1 MGGKKSMGSLIAGFI
16 LRRIFKKKSSLI
28 FMIAAPLIVGF
39 IVTMLFNG
47 MSTSYTVIGISDLDG
62 GEWSLELRESLIN
75 QGYKI
80 VDIHMDE
87 APEIVINKKASAS
100 IVIPKGFSKN
110 INNSNKP
117 IVNWYSFEDSISA
130 IEIKETLDMEINNYI
145 VVSMAAG
152 GYNSDILKEIQ
163 LKRTSIEIVP
173 VEGNNGIT
181 SSSLALG
188 FLLMLNM
195 LFMAEGANMVLE
207 DKRSKNFMRIFGG
220 PIKGYQ
226 IMMGYLMGMI
236 VVGAIQVT
244 LFLTYLKLIFKIEL
258 GANIFS
264 LWFILLTFILVSIGL
279 GFAVSVF
286 FKDEKYQA
294 VVSLVITITT
304 MLGGAFFPVDGMP
317 GFVNII
323 AVLTPQR
330 WTLKAIESIASGN
343 SLLDIR
349 LNVLVIILFGLVFLT
364 IGLPTFKLA
373 NEDK

>member
-1 MGGKKSMGSLIAGFI
+1 
-16 LRRIFKKKSSLI
+16 
-28 FMIAAPLIVGF
+28 
-39 IVTMLFNG
+39 
-47 MSTSYTVIGISDLDG
+47 
-62 GEWSLELRESLIN
+62 
-75 QGYKI
+75 
-80 VDIHMDE
+80 
-87 APEIVINKKASAS
+87 
-100 IVIPKGFSKN
+100 
-110 INNSNKP
+110 
-117 IVNWYSFEDSISA
+117 
-130 IEIKETLDMEINNYI
+130 
-145 VVSMAAG
+145 MAAG